1 MQSEDQAAF
10 ANSSDLKALQGEA
23 DALIANILLN
33 QIANEKIQNRTVS
46 IAEKALLNGNNQGR
60 LKTWTRKKIVGFLP
74 KLFQALKREILL

>member
-46 IAEKALLNGNNQGR
+46 IAEKALLNGNNQEKNR
-60 LKTWTRKKIVGFLP
+60 RFSTEIVSNT
-74 KLFQALKREILL
+74 E